1 MVCSVLAVVSF
12 NARMAVVVV
21 LVAEAKVASVIEIGA
36 WLYENWVFFRSN
48 TLEAHAT
55 TWKLITS

>member
-1 MVCSVLAVVSF
+1 MVCSVLSVVSF
-12 NARMAVVVV
+12 NARMAVVV

-36 WLYENWVFFRSN
+36 WLYEKWVFFRSN